1 MSTLRFLGL
10 EPRYCQEKHWASAK
24 DRPGAVARKWV
35 AGVSP
40 NAVMGVLDSWGWE
53 LEPGLGKGSIIKGLI
68 RIKKGQACEDL
79 LNAGRFSNGIRFSL
93 EPLKWEETIEKQPFI
108 SWVEQTPGESDF
120 VYAGRVSKMST
131 LGVAKGWKQL
141 GLRSVTQP
149 DHSGKVSKAW
159 VLKSAPRYWS
169 MKQVE
174 SFLKAA
180 DFIEVSFTSK
190 RWEKFGTTWSFRAIR
205 DGSQDYLQLLY
216 EGTDF
221 ETESRFVVVER
232 DLRLPKRNQVV
243 PLKPEKSVPLRSCF
257 LEKDSEREKGLG
269 KGVAATELDES
280 PENDG
285 ESNDFDKDQN
295 MEGDSAKRS
304 AAPGVAL
311 KRSVP
316 RQLLCRSKP
325 R

>member
-1 MSTLRFLGL
+1 
-10 EPRYCQEKHWASAK
+10 
-24 DRPGAVARKWV
+24 
-35 AGVSP
+35 
-40 NAVMGVLDSWGWE
+40 
-53 LEPGLGKGSIIKGLI
+53 
-68 RIKKGQACEDL
+68 
-79 LNAGRFSNGIRFSL
+79 
-93 EPLKWEETIEKQPFI
+93 
-108 SWVEQTPGESDF
+108 
-120 VYAGRVSKMST
+120 MST

-169 MKQVE
+169 MEQVE

-180 DFIEVSFTSK
+180 DVTEVSFTSK

-243 PLKPEKSVPLRSCF
+243 PLKPEKSVPLRSGF
-257 LEKDSEREKGLG
+257 WEKDSEREKGLG
-269 KGVAATELDES
+269 KGVAATQIDES

-304 AAPGVAL
+304 KAAPLPLGVEKIQNQGEGNCLFLAV
-311 KRSVP
+311 S
-316 RQLLCRSKP
+316 QAIDNSGGGGT
-325 R
+325 

>member
-1 MSTLRFLGL
+1 MGGTTL
-10 EPRYCQEKHWASAK
+10 K
-24 DRPGAVARKWV
+24 
-35 AGVSP
+35 
-40 NAVMGVLDSWGWE
+40 
-53 LEPGLGKGSIIKGLI
+53 
-68 RIKKGQACEDL
+68 
-79 LNAGRFSNGIRFSL
+79 
-93 EPLKWEETIEKQPFI
+93 KQPFI

-149 DHSGKVSKAW
+149 EHSGKVSKAW

-169 MKQVE
+169 MEQVE

-180 DFIEVSFTSK
+180 DFSEVSFTSK

-243 PLKPEKSVPLRSCF
+243 PLKPEKAF
-257 LEKDSEREKGLG
+257 L
-269 KGVAATELDES
+269 
-280 PENDG
+280 
-285 ESNDFDKDQN
+285 
-295 MEGDSAKRS
+295 
-304 AAPGVAL
+304 
-311 KRSVP
+311 
-316 RQLLCRSKP
+316 
-325 R
+325 